1 MKKLILVLSFA
12 LSFSYAE
19 MLKDMVVYKTPYCG
33 CCTNW
38 IAQMK
43 EKGFN
48 IKTIVQDN
56 FDALKMKSGITRDTA
71 SCHTAFIGGYV
82 IEGHVNY
89 SAIKRLLEEKPKD
102 IIALSVPGMVIGSPG
117 MEMGNKK
124 MPYNI
129 IAIKKD
135 GSQVI
140 YERH

>member
-1 MKKLILVLSFA
+1 MKKLLLVLSFA

-19 MLKDMVVYKTPYCG
+19 MPKDMVVYKTPYCG